1 MNTFARLVILT
12 LVINSLAGCAR
23 GMKPEQPTVVFPSGV
38 EAGAFAATQSYRAEL
53 QGKIPWEQL
62 ENQTLVITHE
72 KQSKVANELAT
83 KIVQETTQ
91 AQQQRDNLLK
101 QNKQLQRELRKKK

>member
-23 GMKPEQPTVVFPSGV
+23 GMKPESTAAISSGV
-38 EAGAFAATQSYRAEL
+38 DAGAFAATQSYRAEL

-72 KQSKVANELAT
+72 KQSKVATELAT

-91 AQQQRDNLLK
+91 AQQQRDDLLEK
-101 QNKQLQRELRKKK
+101 NKQLQRELRKKK

>member
-12 LVINSLAGCAR
+12 LIINSLAGCAR
-23 GMKPEQPTVVFPSGV
+23 GIKSEPTVAFPSGV
-38 EAGAFAATQSYRAEL
+38 EVGAFAATQSYRAEL

-72 KQSKVANELAT
+72 KQSKVASELAA

-91 AQQQRDNLLK
+91 AQQQRDDLLQK
-101 QNKQLQRELRKKK
+101 NKQLQRELRKNK